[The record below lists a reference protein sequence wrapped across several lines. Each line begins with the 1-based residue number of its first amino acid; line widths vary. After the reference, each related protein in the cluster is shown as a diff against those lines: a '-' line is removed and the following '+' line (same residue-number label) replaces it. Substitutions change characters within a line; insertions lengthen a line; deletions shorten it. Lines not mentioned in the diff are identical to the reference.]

1 LYESFWYLNKQ
12 TNKIDMKTKLLAVM
26 ATLGMVA
33 SASAV
38 KINNNLSI
46 NGFIDG
52 SYELKESGVAGTD
65 DAQELGLD
73 EVELNFVLN
82 VGNVSGLVAI
92 DSNDVLGNEDL
103 NIEQAHFTYNI
114 NDAISVTFGRYG
126 SALGFEGEDP
136 AGLYTY
142 SRAYGGSLGD
152 VFNSG
157 NVDANVVEGITLAYS
172 SDSYTIAASF
182 EEAAGANLE
191 SEDLN
196 LELSFTYT
204 GIAGVNIGGGYFFDN
219 SDVAAGETDVLNVH
233 ASRQFGKL
241 LIAGEYTQRD
251 TSGSTTASNNRE
263 NDGYLLL
270 ADYDVNDKFGFAVR
284 FSNNENGSNEDYES
298 FTIAPNYAITD
309 SLGAIFEYSDFEGAD
324 TSGGDAAEG
333 ELYAVV

>member
-1 LYESFWYLNKQ
+1 
-12 TNKIDMKTKLLAVM
+12 MKTKLLAVM
-26 ATLGMVA
+26 ATLSMVA

-65 DAQELGLD
+65 DSQELGLD

-92 DSNDVLGNEDL
+92 DSHDTDSNEDL
-103 NIEQAHFTYNI
+103 DIEQAHFTYNI
-114 NDAISVTFGRYG
+114 NDALSVTFGRYG
-126 SALGFEGEDP
+126 SALGFEREDP

-152 VFNSG
+152 LFNSG

-182 EEAAGANLE
+182 EEAVGAPLE
-191 SEDLN
+191 DEDLN

-219 SDVAAGETDVLNVH
+219 SDVVTGETNVLNLH

-241 LIAGEYTQRD
+241 LLAGEYTQRD
-251 TSGSTTASNNRE
+251 TSGADTANSALNRE

-284 FSNNENGSNEDYES
+284 FSNNENGSTEDYES

-324 TSGGDAAEG
+324 TTGGAAADG
-333 ELYAVV
+333 ELYAVELTYTF